1 MKTRIQGLVCAL
13 FYTVLF
19 FGTHAAMAIVPMEG
33 DAAWRTVIANLSAVI
48 IGSAIAAAL
57 GERPFRSRRC
67 LRPPTVL
74 YSILFGG
81 GFAGVVL
88 LMMTYIPLPAD
99 WIEHYT
105 TQSATPSERTA
116 VAWLSALIVAPL
128 AEEIVFRGLLYP
140 SLKRATTAVPAALL
154 VSVLFGAVHGTLLWG
169 MYTCLLSLLAIWLMH
184 RTGSLWT
191 AILFHAAFNLC
202 GQLPAFFPSAWGWL
216 DAAYLW
222 ICAAVFFLSGVL
234 LMRLTR
240 HHS

>member
-1 MKTRIQGLVCAL
+1 MKTRVQGLVCAV
-13 FYTVLF
+13 FYAVLF
-19 FGTHAAMAIVPMEG
+19 FGAHAAMAVVPLKG
-33 DAAWRTVIANLSAVI
+33 DAAWRTVLANLGVVAV
-48 IGSAIAAAL
+48 GTAVAAAL
-57 GERPFRSRRC
+57 GERPFRSQRRI
-67 LRPPTVL
+67 RPQTVL

-99 WIEHYT
+99 WIERYT
-105 TQSATPSERTA
+105 AQSGTPSERTA

-128 AEEIVFRGLLYP
+128 AEELAFRGLLYP
-140 SLKRATTAVPAALL
+140 SLKRAVTAVPAALL
-154 VSVLFGAVHGTLLWG
+154 CSAVFGAIHGTLLWG
-169 MYTCLLSLLAIWLMH
+169 MYTCLLSLLAVWLMH
-184 RTGSLWT
+184 RTGSLWA

-222 ICAAVFFLSGVL
+222 VCAAVFLLSGIR

-240 HHS
+240 RP